1 MESLAKLGI
10 SGWDLLLYAVN
21 FGLVVWLV
29 ARYMTKPMLK
39 MLDLRRSTIKKN
51 IDEAEELRTQMAKQ
65 QEDMEQQKAQ
75 MQAQLAEEL
84 TKSRKEIEAKRKSA
98 EAEID
103 AKKAKMLEEVQA
115 VISQEKAEIIQSSES
130 HVLKL
135 MQKVVLHI
143 VSNQIPEEVVQSSV
157 KTAWSKYNK

>member
-1 MESLAKLGI
+1 MESLARLGI

-39 MLDLRRSTIKKN
+39 MLDERRDTIKKN
-51 IDEAEELRTQMAKQ
+51 LDEAEELRTQMAKQ
-65 QEDMEQQKAQ
+65 QEAMEKQKAE

-84 TKSRKEIEAKRKSA
+84 SKSRKEIEEKRKAA

-115 VISQEKAEIIQSSES
+115 VIAEEKANILRSAEDQA
-130 HVLKL
+130 LKL

-157 KTAWSKYNK
+157 KTAWSQYNK